1 MPENYLTDNLLID
14 TANQSAEALVNVG
27 LEGLKIAD
35 KGVRAIDNAVSLR
48 SLGGVLTKHLPEHKI
63 LDTSYGDIRSAG
75 VEKVR
80 EWNPAVGVA
89 ADILAPNAVDIVG
102 GAGYIRKGFKG
113 IKHGI
118 KLTPS
123 LLKMARNNVDN
134 LLNNSLK
141 LIL

>member
-48 SLGGVLTKHLPEHKI
+48 SLGGVLTKHLPEHKV

-80 EWNPAVGVA
+80 EWNKTAGFVA
-89 ADILAPNAVDIVG
+89 DVVAPNVVEPDTVKASTLAVS
-102 GAGYIRKGFKG
+102 R
-113 IKHGI
+113 
-118 KLTPS
+118 
-123 LLKMARNNVDN
+123 
-134 LLNNSLK
+134 
-141 LIL
+141 